1 MYNAKGFDSAHARHD
16 DVGQQKMDGCG
27 MSLRYLNGFRTAC
40 RLKDV
45 MSMCREV
52 LADRNADWVIVIDKK
67 NRNRRPSLA
76 AQWLMRHRG
85 GTVLLRLLIC
95 ARQINFERRALSSAA
110 F

>member
-52 LADRNADWVIVIDKK
+52 LADRNADWVIDLGPEGGEKGGEIVYAGTPDKLK
-67 NRNRRPSLA
+67 QEKRS
-76 AQWLMRHRG
+76 WTGKYM
-85 GTVLLRLLIC
+85 
-95 ARQINFERRALSSAA
+95 
-110 F
+110 